1 MFALHTIG
9 LLPGSKQTAFGDRLL
24 MGVANGIAFPAS
36 ANAVTALG
44 AITAGSGFTN
54 IKTVT
59 LAPSG
64 GTGSGLKAV
73 ATSLKAVA
81 ATVVNGG
88 TSGYQVNDTIT
99 LTNGV
104 VLTVASVNTGVV
116 ATVTVT
122 TAGAFTV
129 SPAGTNAAGTG
140 PVRTLTLVIKPSPQA
155 PVITSSA
162 TATAQASAAF
172 SYQITAV
179 NGATAYEVLDAPA
192 WLNLYAA
199 TGTLTG
205 TPPLPGTV
213 TVQLLA
219 SNATGASTPQ
229 PLTLT
234 IAPAANTPVV
244 TSARDA
250 TGTLDAAFT
259 YQIAATN
266 SPTSYAVSGLP
277 EGLGFD
283 SQTGLISGTPKASG
297 TFAVTLTA
305 ANQNGPGASVT
316 LTLTIAPSAQL
327 LGGN

>member
-1 MFALHTIG
+1 M
-9 LLPGSKQTAFGDRLL
+9 R
-24 MGVANGIAFPAS
+24 
-36 ANAVTALG
+36 
-44 AITAGSGFTN
+44 
-54 IKTVT
+54 
-59 LAPSG
+59 
-64 GTGSGLKAV
+64 
-73 ATSLKAVA
+73 
-81 ATVVNGG
+81 
-88 TSGYQVNDTIT
+88 
-99 LTNGV
+99 
-104 VLTVASVNTGVV
+104 
-116 ATVTVT
+116 
-122 TAGAFTV
+122 
-129 SPAGTNAAGTG
+129 
-140 PVRTLTLVIKPSPQA
+140 
-155 PVITSSA
+155 SSH
-162 TATAQASAAF
+162 
-172 SYQITAV
+172 
-179 NGATAYEVLDAPA
+179 
-192 WLNLYAA
+192 YAA